1 LPVLDVT
8 AFVPAVDFFAFPGGA
23 FVCPGA
29 PGWAG
34 GLALSGGVVTGGLAL
49 PGGVLVAPGG
59 VFVDPGGVRDSLVS
73 ASRSPMG
80 LPMMWSA
87 RVSGGL
93 APASA
98 GASGDCLAPPS
109 RWALPTGSG
118 PARLRERPPAPPGR

>member
-34 GLALSGGVVTGGLAL
+34 GLALPGGVVTGGLAL

-59 VFVDPGGVRDSLVS
+59 VFVDPGGVRDSLVVGVGEPL
-73 ASRSPMG
+73 AD
-80 LPMMWSA
+80 
-87 RVSGGL
+87 GL
-93 APASA
+93 ADDVVGA
-98 GASGDCLAPPS
+98 GVG
-109 RWALPTGSG
+109 RFG
-118 PARLRERPPAPPGR
+118 ARLGWCVG